1 MGEQKLLS
9 DVLRAKRYEN
19 KHTQE
24 MAAELLEIS
33 ARHFQ
38 ELESGR
44 ALPGFKTVCK
54 LAKEYGIDFAQFAE
68 NNEDV
73 I

>member
-1 MGEQKLLS
+1 MREQKLLS
-9 DVLRAKRYEN
+9 DVLKAKRYEN

-24 MAAELLEIS
+24 KAAELLEIS

-38 ELESGR
+38 DLERGR
-44 ALPGFKTVCK
+44 ALPGFKTICRM
-54 LAKEYGIDFAQFAE
+54 AKEYNIDFAQFAE
-68 NNEDV
+68 NNEDA